1 MKQAKEPDMTIDNHE
16 FAQYTGRHHTEVVPE
31 LEERYPE
38 FRIQVL
44 ASGGMATSD
53 IRQDRIRVFFD
64 KDTELVTR
72 CVRR

>member
-1 MKQAKEPDMTIDNHE
+1 MTIDNDE
-16 FAQYTGRHHTEVVPE
+16 FAQYIGRRHAEVAPE
-31 LEERYPE
+31 LEERYPD

-44 ASGGMATSD
+44 ASGGLVTSD

-64 KDTELVTR
+64 RDTELVTR